1 MRADVTGQAQS
12 TAQSVLSGIYRV
24 SLTSFAASIAY
35 GHPAT
40 ESIRYI
46 LYSIIQVSM

>member
-24 SLTSFAASIAY
+24 SLLVIFVAPIVY
-35 GHPAT
+35 GHPTA
-40 ESIRYI
+40 ESIR
-46 LYSIIQVSM
+46 